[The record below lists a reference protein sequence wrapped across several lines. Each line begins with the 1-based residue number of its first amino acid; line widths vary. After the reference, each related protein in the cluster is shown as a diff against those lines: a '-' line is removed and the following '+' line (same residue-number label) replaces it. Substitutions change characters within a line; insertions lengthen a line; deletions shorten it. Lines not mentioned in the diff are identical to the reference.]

1 LAAASYDCAV
11 GSSSTDARP
20 PKKELFVMPHAD
32 AMDPAAASAPVT
44 ESLKHKQGRIFKERL
59 IEFLLMLTG
68 LVAVFTTVAITIIL
82 VYESLGFFQFVSIWE
97 FLSGTVWTPLFANP
111 SYGILP
117 LIAGTLTVTFI
128 ALIVAVPMGTIIAIY
143 LSEFAPHSLREVI
156 KPALELIAAVPT
168 IVFGYFALLFVTP
181 LLQATILPGLPGFN
195 MLAPGIVV
203 GVATIPTIASLAE
216 DAMRSVPMSMREG
229 AYAVGS
235 NKLQVALRIVM
246 PAAVSGVVAAYVLAA
261 ARAIG
266 ETMVV
271 AIAAGQN
278 ANFTFNPM
286 EAAATLTAYIAQVS
300 LGDLEH
306 GSVAYRS
313 IFAAGLILLVMTLV
327 LNVAGHFLRRRFR
340 KVY

>member
-1 LAAASYDCAV
+1 
-11 GSSSTDARP
+11 
-20 PKKELFVMPHAD
+20 MPHSD
-32 AMDPAAASAPVT
+32 AISPAAMASPVS
-44 ESLKHKQGRIFKERL
+44 ESLSHKKSRIFKERL

-82 VYESLGFFQFVSIWE
+82 VYESIGFFQYVSVWE
-97 FLSGTVWTPLFANP
+97 FLTGTVWTPLFATP

-117 LIAGTLTVTFI
+117 LISGTLTVTFI
-128 ALIVAVPMGTIIAIY
+128 ALLVAVPMGTIIAIY
-143 LSEFAPHSLREVI
+143 LSEFAPHRLREVI

-181 LLQATILPGLPGFN
+181 LLQATIMPGLPGFN

-278 ANFTFNPM
+278 ANFTFNPL

-327 LNVAGHFLRRRFR
+327 LNVAGHFLRKRFR
-340 KVY
+340 KAY

>member
-1 LAAASYDCAV
+1 
-11 GSSSTDARP
+11 
-20 PKKELFVMPHAD
+20 MPHSD
-32 AMDPAAASAPVT
+32 AIAPAVVAAPVT
-44 ESLKHKQGRIFKERL
+44 ESLKHKRGRILKERV
-59 IEFLLMLTG
+59 IELLLMLTG
-68 LVAVFTTVAITIIL
+68 LVAVFTTVAITVIL
-82 VYESLGFFQFVSIWE
+82 VYESIGFFELVSIWD
-97 FLSGTVWTPLFANP
+97 FLTGTVWTPLFANP

-117 LIAGTLTVTFI
+117 LISATLTITFI

-143 LSEFAPHSLREVI
+143 LSEFAPHKLREVI

-181 LLQATILPGLPGFN
+181 LLQATILPGLAGFN
-195 MLAPGIVV
+195 MLVPGIVV

-216 DAMRSVPMSMREG
+216 DAMRAVPMSMREG

-235 NKLQVALRIVM
+235 NKLQVALRVVM

-278 ANFTFNPM
+278 TNFTFNPM

-300 LGDLEH
+300 LGDLDH

-313 IFAAGLILLVMTLV
+313 IFAAGLVLLVMTLV

>member
-1 LAAASYDCAV
+1 MA
-11 GSSSTDARP
+11 G
-20 PKKELFVMPHAD
+20 
-32 AMDPAAASAPVT
+32 PVT
-44 ESLKHKQGRIFKERL
+44 ESLKHKRGRLLKERL
-59 IEFLLMLTG
+59 VELSLMMTG
-68 LVAVFTTVAITIIL
+68 LVAVFTTLAITVIL
-82 VYESLGFFQFVSIWE
+82 VYESLGFFELVSVRE
-97 FLSGTVWTPLFANP
+97 FLTGTVWTPLFANP

-117 LIAGTLTVTFI
+117 LISATLTVTFI
-128 ALIVAVPMGTIIAIY
+128 ALLVAVPMGTIIAIY
-143 LSEFAPHSLREVI
+143 LSEFAPHSLREII
-156 KPALELIAAVPT
+156 KPALELISAVPT

-181 LLQATILPGLPGFN
+181 LLQDTLLPGLPGFN
-195 MLAPGIVV
+195 MLVPGMVV

-235 NKLQVALRIVM
+235 NKLQVAWRVVM

-278 ANFTFNPM
+278 ANFTFNPF

-300 LGDLEH
+300 LGDLDH

-313 IFAAGLILLVMTLV
+313 IFAAGLVLLLMTLV

-340 KVY
+340 RSY

>member
-1 LAAASYDCAV
+1 
-11 GSSSTDARP
+11 
-20 PKKELFVMPHAD
+20 MPHSD
-32 AMDPAAASAPVT
+32 AIAPPAVAAPVA
-44 ESLKHKQGRIFKERL
+44 ESLKHKRGRIFKERL
-59 IEFLLMLTG
+59 IEFGLMMTG

-82 VYESLGFFQFVSIWE
+82 VYESIGFFKYVSVWE
-97 FLSGTVWTPLFANP
+97 FLTGTVWTPLFANP

-117 LIAGTLTVTFI
+117 LISGTLTVTFI
-128 ALIVAVPMGTIIAIY
+128 ALIVAVPMGTVIAIY
-143 LSEFAPHSLREVI
+143 LSEFAPHRLREVI

-181 LLQATILPGLPGFN
+181 LLQATIMPGLPGFN

-235 NKLQVALRIVM
+235 NKLQVALRVVM

-278 ANFTFNPM
+278 ANFTFNPL

-340 KVY
+340 RAY

>member
-1 LAAASYDCAV
+1 MSQSAAIASVAV
-11 GSSSTDARP
+11 AG
-20 PKKELFVMPHAD
+20 
-32 AMDPAAASAPVT
+32 PVA
-44 ESLKHKQGRIFKERL
+44 ESLDHKRGRILKERL
-59 IEFLLMLTG
+59 IEFILMMAG
-68 LVAVFTTVAITIIL
+68 LVAVFTTIAITVIL
-82 VYESLGFFQFVSIWE
+82 VYESIGFFQLVSVWD
-97 FLSGTVWTPLFANP
+97 FLTGTVWTPLFANP
-111 SYGILP
+111 SFGVLP
-117 LIAGTLTVTFI
+117 LVSATLTVTFI
-128 ALIVAVPMGTIIAIY
+128 ALLVAVPMGTIIAIY
-143 LSEFAPHSLREVI
+143 LSEFAPHKAREVI
-156 KPALELIAAVPT
+156 KPALELISAVPT

-195 MLAPGIVV
+195 MLVPGIVV
-203 GVATIPTIASLAE
+203 GVATIPTIASLSE
-216 DAMRSVPMSMREG
+216 DAMRAVPMSMREG

-278 ANFTFNPM
+278 TSFTFNPM
-286 EAAATLTAYIAQVS
+286 DAAATLTAYIAQVS
-300 LGDLEH
+300 LGDLDH

-340 KVY
+340 KAY

>member
-1 LAAASYDCAV
+1 
-11 GSSSTDARP
+11 
-20 PKKELFVMPHAD
+20 MPHSD
-32 AMDPAAASAPVT
+32 AIDPAAAAAPVA
-44 ESLKHKQGRIFKERL
+44 ESMQHKRGRLLKERL
-59 IEFLLMLTG
+59 IEFSLMLTG
-68 LVAVFTTVAITIIL
+68 LVAVFTTVAITVIL
-82 VYESLGFFQFVSIWE
+82 VYESLGFFQYVSIWE
-97 FLSGTVWTPLFANP
+97 FLTGTVWTPLFANP

-117 LIAGTLTVTFI
+117 LISGTLTVTFI

-143 LSEFAPHSLREVI
+143 LSEFAPFKLREVI

-181 LLQATILPGLPGFN
+181 LLQATIMPGLSGFN

-216 DAMRSVPMSMREG
+216 DAMRSVPMSMREA

-235 NKLQVALRIVM
+235 NKLQVALRVVM

-278 ANFTFNPM
+278 ANFTFNPL

-340 KVY
+340 KAY

>member
-1 LAAASYDCAV
+1 
-11 GSSSTDARP
+11 
-20 PKKELFVMPHAD
+20 MPHSD
-32 AMDPAAASAPVT
+32 AIAPAAVAAPVT
-44 ESLKHKQGRIFKERL
+44 ESLKHKRGRIFKERL
-59 IEFLLMLTG
+59 IEFLLMMTG
-68 LVAVFTTVAITIIL
+68 LVAVFTTVAITVIL
-82 VYESLGFFQFVSIWE
+82 VYESIGFFQYVSVWE
-97 FLSGTVWTPLFANP
+97 FLTGTVWTPLFANP

-117 LIAGTLTVTFI
+117 LISGTLTVTFI
-128 ALIVAVPMGTIIAIY
+128 ALIVAIPMGTIIAIY
-143 LSEFAPHSLREVI
+143 LSEFAPHRLREVI
-156 KPALELIAAVPT
+156 KPALELISAVPT

-181 LLQATILPGLPGFN
+181 LLQDTIMPGLPGFN

-203 GVATIPTIASLAE
+203 GIATIPTIASLAE
-216 DAMRSVPMSMREG
+216 DAMRAVPMSMREA
-229 AYAVGS
+229 AYAVGG

-278 ANFTFNPM
+278 ANFTFNPF

-327 LNVAGHFLRRRFR
+327 LNVAGHFLRRRYR
-340 KVY
+340 RTY

>member
-1 LAAASYDCAV
+1 
-11 GSSSTDARP
+11 
-20 PKKELFVMPHAD
+20 MPHSD
-32 AMDPAAASAPVT
+32 AIAPAAVAGPVT
-44 ESLKHKQGRIFKERL
+44 ESLKHKRGRIFKERL
-59 IEFLLMLTG
+59 IEFCLMMAG

-82 VYESLGFFQFVSIWE
+82 VYESIGFFQYVSVWE
-97 FLSGTVWTPLFANP
+97 FLTGTVWTPLFANP

-117 LIAGTLTVTFI
+117 LISGTLTVTFI
-128 ALIVAVPMGTIIAIY
+128 ALIVAVPMGTVIAIY
-143 LSEFAPHSLREVI
+143 LSEFAPHRLREVI

-181 LLQATILPGLPGFN
+181 LLQATIMPDLPGFN

-235 NKLQVALRIVM
+235 NKLQVALRVVM

-278 ANFTFNPM
+278 ANFTFNPL

-340 KVY
+340 RAY

>member
-1 LAAASYDCAV
+1 
-11 GSSSTDARP
+11 
-20 PKKELFVMPHAD
+20 MPHSD
-32 AMDPAAASAPVT
+32 AIAPAVVAAPVT
-44 ESLKHKQGRIFKERL
+44 ESLKHKRGRILKERV
-59 IEFLLMLTG
+59 IEFLLMMTG
-68 LVAVFTTVAITIIL
+68 LVAVFTTVAITVIL
-82 VYESLGFFQFVSIWE
+82 VYESIGFFEFVSVWD
-97 FLSGTVWTPLFANP
+97 FLTGTVWTPLFANP

-117 LIAGTLTVTFI
+117 LISATLTVTFI

-181 LLQATILPGLPGFN
+181 LLQETILPGLPGFN
-195 MLAPGIVV
+195 MLVPGIVV

-216 DAMRSVPMSMREG
+216 DAMRAVPMSMREG

-278 ANFTFNPM
+278 TNFTFNPM

-300 LGDLEH
+300 LGDLDH

-313 IFAAGLILLVMTLV
+313 IFAAGLVLLVMTLV
-327 LNVAGHFLRRRFR
+327 LNIAGHFLRRRFR

>member
-1 LAAASYDCAV
+1 MSSAAV
-11 GSSSTDARP
+11 LT
-20 PKKELFVMPHAD
+20 
-32 AMDPAAASAPVT
+32 PVT
-44 ESLKHKQGRIFKERL
+44 ESLKHKRGRMLKERL
-59 IEFLLMLTG
+59 IELSLLMTG
-68 LVAVFTTVAITIIL
+68 LVAVFTTVAITVIL
-82 VYESLGFFQFVSIWE
+82 VYESLGFFKFVSIWD
-97 FLSGTVWTPLFANP
+97 FLTGTVWTPLFANP

-117 LIAGTLTVTFI
+117 LISGTLTVTGI
-128 ALIVAVPMGTIIAIY
+128 ALLVAVPMGTIIAIY
-143 LSEFAPHSLREVI
+143 LSEFAPHSLREII

-181 LLQATILPGLPGFN
+181 LLQATILPNLPGFN

-235 NKLQVALRIVM
+235 NKLQVAWRVVM

-340 KVY
+340 KEY

>member
-1 LAAASYDCAV
+1 
-11 GSSSTDARP
+11 
-20 PKKELFVMPHAD
+20 MPHSD
-32 AMDPAAASAPVT
+32 AIASAAVAAPVT
-44 ESLKHKQGRIFKERL
+44 ESLKHKRGRIFKERL
-59 IEFLLMLTG
+59 IEFCLMMAG

-82 VYESLGFFQFVSIWE
+82 VYESIGFFQNVSVWE
-97 FLSGTVWTPLFANP
+97 FLTGTVWTPLFANP

-117 LIAGTLTVTFI
+117 LISGTLTVTFI
-128 ALIVAVPMGTIIAIY
+128 ALLVAVPMGTIIAIY
-143 LSEFAPHSLREVI
+143 LSEFAPHKLREVI

-181 LLQATILPGLPGFN
+181 LLQATIMPGLPGFN

-278 ANFTFNPM
+278 TNFTFNPM

-300 LGDLEH
+300 LGDLDH

-327 LNVAGHFLRRRFR
+327 LNVAGHFLRRRYR
-340 KVY
+340 TSY

>member
-1 LAAASYDCAV
+1 
-11 GSSSTDARP
+11 
-20 PKKELFVMPHAD
+20 MPHSD
-32 AMDPAAASAPVT
+32 AIAPAAVAAPVT
-44 ESLKHKQGRIFKERL
+44 ESLKHKRGRIFKERL
-59 IEFLLMLTG
+59 IEFLLMMTG
-68 LVAVFTTVAITIIL
+68 LVAVFTTVAITVIL
-82 VYESLGFFQFVSIWE
+82 VYESIGFFQYVSVWE
-97 FLSGTVWTPLFANP
+97 FLTGTVWTPLFANP

-117 LIAGTLTVTFI
+117 LISGTLTVTFI
-128 ALIVAVPMGTIIAIY
+128 ALIVAIPMGTIIAIY
-143 LSEFAPHSLREVI
+143 LSEFAPHRLREVI
-156 KPALELIAAVPT
+156 KPALELISAVPT

-181 LLQATILPGLPGFN
+181 LLQDTIMPGLPGFN

-203 GVATIPTIASLAE
+203 GIATIPTIASLAE
-216 DAMRSVPMSMREG
+216 DAMRAVPMNMREA
-229 AYAVGS
+229 AYAVGG

-278 ANFTFNPM
+278 ANFTFNPF

-327 LNVAGHFLRRRFR
+327 LNVAGHFLRRRYR
-340 KVY
+340 RTY

>member
-1 LAAASYDCAV
+1 
-11 GSSSTDARP
+11 
-20 PKKELFVMPHAD
+20 MPHSDAIAPAAD
-32 AMDPAAASAPVT
+32 AGRVT
-44 ESLKHKQGRIFKERL
+44 ESLKHKRGRIFKERL
-59 IEFLLMLTG
+59 IEFCLMMTG

-82 VYESLGFFQFVSIWE
+82 VYESIGFFQYVSVWE
-97 FLSGTVWTPLFANP
+97 FLTGTVWTPLFANP

-117 LIAGTLTVTFI
+117 LISGTLTVTFI
-128 ALIVAVPMGTIIAIY
+128 ALIVAVPMGTVIAIY
-143 LSEFAPHSLREVI
+143 LSEFAPHRLREVI

-181 LLQATILPGLPGFN
+181 LLQATIMPGLPGFN

-235 NKLQVALRIVM
+235 NKLQVALRVVM

-278 ANFTFNPM
+278 ANFTFNPL

-340 KVY
+340 RAY